1 MAFHALSSRNFRV
14 AGDERKTLDI
24 DVGGKILLFIKTQDC
39 EGCRAFFPI
48 FQELARSDHRIGYA
62 ILDISSPSE
71 RAVVRMSRDTSTS
84 IDTVPY
90 IVMYNNGS
98 PVAKYKG
105 KKTYQAVQ
113 SFITEILQIIERQK
127 QTRPFIHDPAK
138 NGAYG
143 PYSSY
148 AGPSETKIHMPVIA
162 GKLPGKAQHG
172 PPNPYMNDVEEE
184 EDDVLMIP
192 DEITPHNTPW
202 KCDYKKLTMD

>member
-1 MAFHALSSRNFRV
+1 MAFHPLTSRNFRV

-24 DVGGKILLFIKTQDC
+24 DIGGKILLFIKTQDC
-39 EGCRAFFPI
+39 DGCRAFFPI
-48 FQELARSDHRIGYA
+48 FQDLARTDRRIGYA
-62 ILDISSPSE
+62 LLDISSPSE

-113 SFITEILQIIERQK
+113 SFINEILQIIERQK
-127 QTRPFIHDPAK
+127 QTRPFIHEPSK
-138 NGAYG
+138 PSGYGGA
-143 PYSSY
+143 YSSY
-148 AGPSETKIHMPVIA
+148 AGPSETKIHMPETS
-162 GKLPGKAQHG
+162 GKMTKFMNAS
-172 PPNPYMNDVEEE
+172 NPYMNDIEEE
-184 EDDVLMIP
+184 EDDLLLIP